1 MAQVD
6 DKKVTAL
13 DKALKAIKKDAAA
26 FKSDPKGMV
35 PDLDDQAAAVFKDME
50 TTELTQ
56 LLEIDGKMHKAGFTI
71 ATGGISVRMV

>member
-1 MAQVD
+1 MAQVE
-6 DKKVTAL
+6 DKKVKAL
-13 DKALKAIKKDAAA
+13 DKALKAIQHDAAG
-26 FKSDPKGMV
+26 FKNDPKGKV

-71 ATGGISVRMV
+71 AAGGASVRMV